1 MKKILIT
8 GGAGYVGSLL
18 TLRLSELGHKVII
31 YDTCYFGKDHIK
43 QNENLKLII
52 GDIRDKNKYGQ
63 QLMDVIL

>member
-18 TLRLSELGHKVII
+18 TIRLSELGHKVII

-52 GDIRDKNKYGQ
+52 GDIRDKQ
-63 QLMDVIL
+63 HESQLMDVIL